1 MNRAHQLGE
10 RSHLKFQFTPEVFQ
24 FPALHPFWSLVLPA
38 IAGMAPNSADF
49 ARQHSASF
57 DSCTTNCQHMFFPR
71 KNLEHL
77 KFSSHCFKLRLHEYI
92 KHMST
97 SHLISHLNTW
107 VLLKIGGTSKPMGFL
122 KNARWITWM
131 MLGPQKIPRSSI
143 SLSPLGPQDPWRSR
157 WCRSKSLHHWYFDR
171 GAWLPLLAEPGCDR
185 GLLGDL

>member
-24 FPALHPFWSLVLPA
+24 FPPLHPSWSLVLPA
-38 IAGMAPNSADF
+38 ITGMAPNSADF

-57 DSCTTNCQHMFFPR
+57 DSCTTKCQHIFFQE
-71 KNLEHL
+71 KIWNI
-77 KFSSHCFKLRLHEYI
+77 SSSQATALSSAC
-92 KHMST
+92 MT
-97 SHLISHLNTW
+97 MASHLISHLNTW

-122 KNARWITWM
+122 KNAQWITWM
-131 MLGPQKIPRSSI
+131 MLGPQKILRSSI